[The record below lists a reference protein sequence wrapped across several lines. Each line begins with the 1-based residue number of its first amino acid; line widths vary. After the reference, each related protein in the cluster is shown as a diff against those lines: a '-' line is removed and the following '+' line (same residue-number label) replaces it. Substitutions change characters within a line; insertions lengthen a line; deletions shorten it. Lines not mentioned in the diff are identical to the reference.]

1 MSKIDC
7 IFSLQSLLLNRFNT
21 IVASGTNVSAAKSF
35 HNLALTASNHSFDDG
50 LYAQIKP
57 FYEPLTGAFLSKV
70 KALNDAIA
78 DGMKPADFQTYTK
91 LLAASLLA
99 A

>member
-7 IFSLQSLLLNRFNT
+7 LFSLQSLLLNRFNT

-57 FYEPLTGAFLSKV
+57 FYEPVTGTFLSKV
-70 KALNDAIA
+70 QALNASIEA
-78 DGMKPADFQTYTK
+78 GVSPSDFNAYIK
-91 LLAASLLA
+91 LLTASLLA